1 MTEPEHDPT
10 GFDVA
15 EPEDHEVPQ
24 DEARAMPTV
33 TSPGLAEDESAEAP
47 SPDSGEVVLVTHEPH
62 TFQVTPEL
70 AITSTGTAVPADKAE
85 EYLET
90 GRKYG
95 VPVFKKED

>member
-10 GFDVA
+10 GFDVT
-15 EPEDHEVPQ
+15 EPEDRG
-24 DEARAMPTV
+24 APTV
-33 TSPGLAEDESAEAP
+33 TSPGLAADEPDEAP

-70 AITSTGTAVPADKAE
+70 AITSTGTSVPADKAE

-90 GRKYG
+90 AREYG
-95 VPVFKKED
+95 VPLFKKED